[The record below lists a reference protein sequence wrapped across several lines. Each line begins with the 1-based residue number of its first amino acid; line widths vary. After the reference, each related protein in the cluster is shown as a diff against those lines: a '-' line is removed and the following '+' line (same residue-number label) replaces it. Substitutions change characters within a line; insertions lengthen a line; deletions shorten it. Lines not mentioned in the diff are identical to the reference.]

1 MATNTLKRSKRYL
14 EAIKK
19 VDKNKIYELEEAI
32 ELLKSLPQPKFDQ
45 TVELAINLKIN
56 PKKSDQQVRGTC
68 VLPHGTGKTKKIAV
82 ICPPS
87 YEEEAKRAGADYVG
101 YENLIEKIKGGWL
114 DFDVLIAVPEAM
126 PKLAPLGK
134 ILGPRGLMPN
144 PKNDTVTTK
153 IYDTVIEFKKGKL
166 QIRNDRYGIIHVP
179 VGKISMDTKQ
189 LVDNIKEVLK
199 QVVNLK
205 PEAHKGKFIDSVYLS
220 LTMSPSVRINVKNI
234 IGRDM

>member
-1 MATNTLKRSKRYL
+1 MATNTIKRSKRYL

-32 ELLKSLPQPKFDQ
+32 ELLKSLPKTKFDQ
-45 TVELAINLKIN
+45 TVELTINLKIN

-68 VLPHGTGKTKKIAV
+68 ILPHGTGKSKKIAV

-87 YEEEAKRAGADYVG
+87 YEEEAKRGGADYVG
-101 YENLIEKIKGGWL
+101 LENLIEKIKGGWL
-114 DFDVLIAVPEAM
+114 DFDVLIAVPEVM

-153 IYDTVIEFKKGKL
+153 IYETITEFKKGKL
-166 QIRNDRYGIIHVP
+166 QIKNDRYGIIHVP
-179 VGKISMDTKQ
+179 VGKISMETKQ
-189 LVDNIKEVLK
+189 LSENVVEVLK
-199 QVVNLK
+199 QVASMK
-205 PEAHKGKFIDSVYLS
+205 PEAYKGKFIESAYLS
-220 LTMSPSVRINVKNI
+220 LTMSPSVQINVKNI
-234 IGRDM
+234 VGKDI